1 MKKIKTILIAMLLMV
16 AYVST
21 ANNGDPKPMVS
32 NYTQVISQIEYPINC
47 REKGIEGTVMV
58 SISVDRRGNMK
69 NYSILESPCS
79 DLKEAVEA
87 VLPSL
92 SFEPA
97 VVDGK
102 AVSSKI
108 LIPVEFRLTY

>member
-1 MKKIKTILIAMLLMV
+1 MKKIKAILVASLLLV
-16 AYVST
+16 AFVSV
-21 ANNGDPKPMVS
+21 ANNGNPKPLVS
-32 NYTQVISQIEYPINC
+32 NYTEVISQVEYPLNC
-47 REKGIEGTVMV
+47 IEKGIEGTVMV